1 MSEKRKGPPGES
13 HRSPS
18 EEAWREMGKQF
29 QQLGE
34 SLSAAFRAA
43 WNDEHVRRQAEHA
56 KGGLEALA
64 TEVGK
69 VVSEMAQSPDIRR
82 ATSGAVKSAR
92 TAGEETVQE
101 IRPHLEDALRQI
113 NRELQRFV
121 DRMHAG
127 EASSK
132 EPGGPPSSGP
142 K

>member
-1 MSEKRKGPPGES
+1 MSEEEGVPVGES
-13 HRSPS
+13 RPPQAGES
-18 EEAWREMGKQF
+18 WREMGRQF

-43 WNDEHVRRQAEHA
+43 WDDEQVRRQAEHA
-56 KGGLEALA
+56 KDGLEALA
-64 TEVGK
+64 REVGK
-69 VVSEMAQSPDIRR
+69 VVSEMAQSPDGRR
-82 ATSGAVKSAR
+82 ATSGAVKSVR

-121 DRMHAG
+121 DRMQAG

-132 EPGGPPSSGP
+132 EPGGPPSSEP

>member
-1 MSEKRKGPPGES
+1 MSEKRKGPPAES
-13 HRSPS
+13 RRSPS
-18 EEAWREMGKQF
+18 EEGWREMGRQF

-69 VVSEMAQSPDIRR
+69 VVTEMAQSPDVRR
-82 ATSGAVKSAR
+82 ATSGAVKSVR

-101 IRPHLEDALRQI
+101 IRPHLEDALRQL
-113 NRELQRFV
+113 NRELQRFI
-121 DRMHAG
+121 DGMQAG
-127 EASSK
+127 KGSSK
-132 EPGGPPSSGP
+132 EPGGPPSTESE
-142 K
+142 